1 MAADSFIAALLS
13 IVLVWA
19 GALNVFAPAFIRAE
33 FKGWGYPDWLRVAVG
48 LTEWAA
54 AIALMIPAIRL
65 GGCAVA
71 TAVLLGVVVTFL
83 RDGQRMR
90 LEYPLVLLALVLW
103 LGARSAGW
111 A

>member
-1 MAADSFIAALLS
+1 MTADGFIAALLS
-13 IVLVWA
+13 VVLMWA

-33 FKGWGYPDWLRVAVG
+33 FSGWGYPDWLRVAVG

-54 AIALMIPAIRL
+54 AIALSFASMRL
-65 GGCAVA
+65 IGCALA
-71 TAVLLGVVVTFL
+71 AIVLFGVIVTFL

-103 LGARSAGW
+103 LGARSTGVV
-111 A
+111 